1 MCHKSSKI
9 LKPWGGKTFRLKCSQ
24 FKGAAGGILVFWDNR
39 VLDLVDL
46 ERGEYSI
53 SCRFKNREDGVLWV
67 FIGVY
72 GPVCQK
78 EREDFWE
85 ELRAIGGR
93 RVIFN
98 NEEIFRIVKEFGA
111 KGHSFGV
118 LPRPVSDHFP
128 ILLNGGDENL
138 RALKT
143 ILKTWNTEV
152 FGFIKAKKGEALN
165 QVVYWDE
172 KEKVSALNMEECE
185 ARNEARE
192 SYKTWVL
199 REQIS

>member
-1 MCHKSSKI
+1 M
-9 LKPWGGKTFRLKCSQ
+9 Q
-24 FKGAAGGILVFWDNR
+24 
-39 VLDLVDL
+39 
-46 ERGEYSI
+46 
-53 SCRFKNREDGVLWV
+53 
-67 FIGVY
+67 
-72 GPVCQK
+72 
-78 EREDFWE
+78 
-85 ELRAIGGR
+85 
-93 RVIFN
+93 
-98 NEEIFRIVKEFGA
+98 
-111 KGHSFGV
+111 GV

-128 ILLNGGDENL
+128 ILLNGEGMRRGPCLFRFENIWLKEEGFKDHVKNWRVSFNFTGTFNFVLDENL